1 MEMVPLIVLPLMG
14 VPIDIGSGMLFF
26 GKNFQQRRTVAHA
39 LIGANASVWIRIV
52 VTENEGG
59 LIRSFVELLRKPVQL
74 LISKS
79 SLS

>member
-1 MEMVPLIVLPLMG
+1 MVPLIVLPLMG
-14 VPIDIGSGMLFF
+14 VPTDIGSGMLFF
-26 GKNFQQRRTVAHA
+26 SKNFQQRRPVTHA